1 MWKFFLLVSLMSF
14 FYSGAF
20 AQTGK
25 VNVKVD
31 GAPLSQVIQLI
42 ENQTKYRF
50 SYRDE
55 ILSGQKNITLDLQNA
70 TVQEV
75 LDAAFSGRDI
85 SSSSSPVSYGPY
97 PGTQAGPMP
106 VPRTLTGTVK
116 DNDGN
121 PLIGVGVIL
130 DGKPNVGTVSD
141 ENGNWSLT
149 VPKGST
155 LQFSSI
161 GYKTVTVAVG
171 NRSVIN
177 VTMEEDINRL
187 DDVIVIGYG
196 TARKADLTGST
207 ASVQGE
213 KLAAKNTPNLSTQLQ
228 GLMPGVQVTRNTSDP
243 AAGATIRVRGI
254 TTMSTNDPLVIIDGV
269 PGSLDSV
276 SPEDVKDIQVLKDA
290 ASAAIY
296 GSRAAAGVI
305 LVTTKRAKNN
315 DFSLSYNFEYG
326 IDKATAIPQQAS
338 IVPWMIGLNELAY
351 NDGAS
356 SMNSRYPEDLI
367 NNYASMRAG
376 DPDLYPD
383 TDWFGLGLKKTTNHH
398 RHGFTLS
405 GGTEKLTTVFSFNYY
420 DADALYDNKNYK
432 RYNARINNDY
442 KINDWIH
449 ASVDMGLTH
458 SDAHNPQVM
467 SGSYVY
473 SLMERSNRRNSPWW
487 KKT

>member
-1 MWKFFLLVSLMSF
+1 MSF

-55 ILSGQKNITLDLQNA
+55 ILNGQKNITLDLQNA

-85 SSSSSPVSYGPY
+85 SYRILSDKSIVLFTEPEEVNN
-97 PGTQAGPMP
+97 TI
-106 VPRTLTGTVK
+106 TLTGTVK

-207 ASVQGE
+207 ASVQGD

-276 SPEDVKDIQVLKDA
+276 SP
-290 ASAAIY
+290 
-296 GSRAAAGVI
+296 
-305 LVTTKRAKNN
+305 
-315 DFSLSYNFEYG
+315 
-326 IDKATAIPQQAS
+326 
-338 IVPWMIGLNELAY
+338 
-351 NDGAS
+351 
-356 SMNSRYPEDLI
+356 
-367 NNYASMRAG
+367 
-376 DPDLYPD
+376 
-383 TDWFGLGLKKTTNHH
+383 
-398 RHGFTLS
+398 
-405 GGTEKLTTVFSFNYY
+405 
-420 DADALYDNKNYK
+420 
-432 RYNARINNDY
+432 
-442 KINDWIH
+442 
-449 ASVDMGLTH
+449 
-458 SDAHNPQVM
+458 
-467 SGSYVY
+467 
-473 SLMERSNRRNSPWW
+473 
-487 KKT
+487 

>member
-1 MWKFFLLVSLMSF
+1 MNSSRMWKFFLLVSLMSF

-85 SSSSSPVSYGPY
+85 SYRILSDKSIVLFTEPEEVNN
-97 PGTQAGPMP
+97 TI
-106 VPRTLTGTVK
+106 TLTGTVK

-207 ASVQGE
+207 ASVQGD

-243 AAGATIRVRGI
+243 AAGATIRVRYH
-254 TTMSTNDPLVIIDGV
+254 NHVN
-269 PGSLDSV
+269 
-276 SPEDVKDIQVLKDA
+276 QR
-290 ASAAIY
+290 SAC
-296 GSRAAAGVI
+296 
-305 LVTTKRAKNN
+305 
-315 DFSLSYNFEYG
+315 D
-326 IDKATAIPQQAS
+326 
-338 IVPWMIGLNELAY
+338 
-351 NDGAS
+351 
-356 SMNSRYPEDLI
+356 
-367 NNYASMRAG
+367 
-376 DPDLYPD
+376 
-383 TDWFGLGLKKTTNHH
+383 H
-398 RHGFTLS
+398 RRS
-405 GGTEKLTTVFSFNYY
+405 
-420 DADALYDNKNYK
+420 
-432 RYNARINNDY
+432 ARITGQCF
-442 KINDWIH
+442 
-449 ASVDMGLTH
+449 S
-458 SDAHNPQVM
+458 
-467 SGSYVY
+467 
-473 SLMERSNRRNSPWW
+473 
-487 KKT
+487 